1 MKQRILVL
9 NGQRLIEQL
18 ENDEWKTIKV
28 AKAEELT
35 GGVYNI
41 FTARDGDTKQN
52 HQGVLV
58 HATKEELFLQC
69 NFGFL
74 KFDLPNDI
82 KLPAIGSHI
91 KLSFDNN
98 NLNVEKIEKAKYRKL
113 IR

>member
-41 FTARDGDTKQN
+41 FTARDGDTK
-52 HQGVLV
+52 
-58 HATKEELFLQC
+58 TESPRR
-69 NFGFL
+69 FGSRHKRRAVSAMQLRIL
-74 KFDLPNDI
+74 KVR
-82 KLPAIGSHI
+82 S
-91 KLSFDNN
+91 S
-98 NLNVEKIEKAKYRKL
+98 
-113 IR
+113 